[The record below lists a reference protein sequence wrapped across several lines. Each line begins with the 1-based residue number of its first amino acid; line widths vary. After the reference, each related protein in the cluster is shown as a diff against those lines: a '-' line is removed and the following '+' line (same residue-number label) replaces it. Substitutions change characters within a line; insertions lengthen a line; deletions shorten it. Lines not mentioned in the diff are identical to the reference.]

1 MDSKQY
7 AEYIDKHGPRTNE
20 WVTLLTAF
28 GVGGLICMIGQ
39 AFGDVY
45 KAILPEAPKAM
56 IGSLTSATMIFLGAF
71 LTGLGIYDK
80 IGSVAGAGSII
91 PITGFANSITSP
103 ATEFRKE
110 GIVFGLMGKM
120 FVMAD
125 PVILTGI
132 VSSVTVGFIYW
143 IVAMIG

>member
-1 MDSKQY
+1 
-7 AEYIDKHGPRTNE
+7 
-20 WVTLLTAF
+20 
-28 GVGGLICMIGQ
+28 MIGQ

-91 PITGFANSITSP
+91 PITGFANSIASP
-103 ATEFRKE
+103 AMEFRKE
-110 GIVFGLMGKM
+110 GIVFGLMAKM
-120 FVMAD
+120 FVIAG
-125 PVILTGI
+125 PVIVTGI

>member
-7 AEYIDKHGPRTNE
+7 AEYIDKNAPRTWE
-20 WVTLLTAF
+20 LKTLFIAF

-39 AFGDVY
+39 AFSDLY
-45 KAILPEAPKAM
+45 KFLMPEAPKAM
-56 IGSLTSATMIFLGAF
+56 IGAITSSTMIFLGAF

-91 PITGFANSITSP
+91 PITGFANSIASP
-103 ATEFRKE
+103 AMEFRKE
-110 GIVFGLMGKM
+110 GIVFGLMAKM
-120 FVMAD
+120 FVIAG
-125 PVILTGI
+125 PVIVTGV

-143 IVAMIG
+143 LIAILS